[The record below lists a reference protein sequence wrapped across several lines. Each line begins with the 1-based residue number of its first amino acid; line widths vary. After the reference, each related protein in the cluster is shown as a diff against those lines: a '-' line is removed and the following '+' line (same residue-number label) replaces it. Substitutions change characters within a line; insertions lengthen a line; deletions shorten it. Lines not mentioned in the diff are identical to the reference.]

1 LDLTNDPDAPALRRP
16 DGAFVA
22 RFSARDMTY
31 EDVER
36 EALEDRLLRTSQAP
50 SGGELRSLERPHRLR
65 LS

>member
-1 LDLTNDPDAPALRRP
+1 LDLAKDPDAPALRRP

-36 EALEDRLLRTSQAP
+36 EALEDRLLHTSQTF
-50 SGGELRSLERPHRLR
+50 SG
-65 LS
+65 